1 MSSCEAAW
9 QSERIRPLPASYNS
23 LRSKFPVT
31 TSSLSS
37 SSSLVKD
44 PSDVNVPSQPL
55 LTPPS
60 PSSPSSSP
68 FMKRHLLPLNPLPSP
83 LSWDRMSLAEDHEAL
98 GSSRSQTDSETPKTT
113 VREPNSSLLSSSRE
127 EKETMEM
134 INDPVTLIPEDED
147 AAAAEIAAHEEEEES
162 SGVSSSS
169 SSRSSSSPSLRF
181 PSSGRKPTLRY
192 LSAPLSDGRVSQSL
206 ILLSL
211 LDKTFYT
218 KDICSPERPFIPC

>member
-1 MSSCEAAW
+1 M
-9 QSERIRPLPASYNS
+9 
-23 LRSKFPVT
+23 
-31 TSSLSS
+31 
-37 SSSLVKD
+37 
-44 PSDVNVPSQPL
+44 PSQPL
-55 LTPPS
+55 LTPPSPSPS

-98 GSSRSQTDSETPKTT
+98 GSSRSQTDTQTDTEAPKTT
-113 VREPNSSLLSSSRE
+113 VREPNSSPLSSSSS
-127 EKETMEM
+127 EKEMMEM

-211 LDKTFYT
+211 LDKTFHT
-218 KDICSPERPFIPC
+218 RDICSLFRPFIPC